1 MKIHRLIFN
10 IHLMVLSFCSLCT
23 LGNAQI
29 FATKTDVTCHGKHDG
44 SIYVSVPNATA
55 PIQYAWSD
63 GFSGQNRINIAAG
76 TYTVTVTD
84 ATACDHTKTVVIEE
98 PDSKLVMTLELL
110 ETPRPYECHT
120 PIPVYYRVGA
130 TGGTPPYTIQGQ
142 RGINHKVIRF
152 GSTTD
157 FTFSVS
163 DDHGC
168 REEKKRHILVG
179 QFLCAYDPND
189 IAGPSGYGPPQW
201 VSIQDTLP
209 YTVRFENDPNL
220 ASAPAKQV
228 FISHDFDEDIN
239 PYTFRLGTFGFG
251 DLSFDVPVN
260 ASSFQKRYDLITEYG
275 FYVDVVAGLDV
286 QNRRGFWQLTTID
299 PLTNQQPTDPL
310 IGFLPINDTLTH
322 SGEGFVTFSVK
333 AKSNTMTGDTVQ
345 AIASIIFDDN
355 DPIVTNTWSNLI
367 DAFPPTT
374 ILESLDTISEDNIL
388 QLSWSGTDDPG
399 GSGLGSFEI
408 FVSKDEGPYVKA
420 LVTVADSLT
429 HAFVGEYG
437 SHYRFYIIGIDNTG
451 NREVKDSLEANVFI
465 LPKWEINIQ
474 PAIQDVFCI
483 QDTINLDYSTIMA
496 DRVNFV
502 MTIDS
507 GETFITLV
515 SNIDTSMH
523 PFSWVLPDSLAGL
536 TVRFFVIATD
546 STLIQDTSQYFLVRG
561 FPVVDAGDD
570 LETCPGE
577 LHYLNPDGANTY
589 YWYPQIAL
597 NFQESSIQ
605 ALLTDT
611 STLYFVTGTD
621 EFGCVN
627 TDSIMVN
634 VHPTSL
640 DTLIHMMCNQ
650 DSIFVG
656 GSYQTEA
663 GFYTDELSSVF
674 GCDSTVVTEVILT
687 GPCTFPS
694 PQVYV
699 DKDATGLNNGTSWAN
714 AFVELKDALEA
725 AREWAN
731 ADEIWIAE
739 GIYSPHPTRR
749 DTSFILHDS
758 ISIYGGFIGV
768 ELTRAER
775 TNDPELVQI
784 SGDINIADTLSDNSY
799 HTLVLTDQCLGC
811 VVDGVTITYGH
822 ADLSSNGNDSGAGVL
837 NFGTGHFFNV
847 IFERNYA
854 TDQAAALLSTGN
866 TANLIIENCIF
877 RLNTSSLG
885 KDVVNLA
892 GAQVEFR
899 GANGIH

>member
-1 MKIHRLIFN
+1 M
-10 IHLMVLSFCSLCT
+10 
-23 LGNAQI
+23 
-29 FATKTDVTCHGKHDG
+29 
-44 SIYVSVPNATA
+44 
-55 PIQYAWSD
+55 
-63 GFSGQNRINIAAG
+63 
-76 TYTVTVTD
+76 
-84 ATACDHTKTVVIEE
+84 
-98 PDSKLVMTLELL
+98 MTS
-110 ETPRPYECHT
+110 
-120 PIPVYYRVGA
+120 
-130 TGGTPPYTIQGQ
+130 
-142 RGINHKVIRF
+142 N
-152 GSTTD
+152 
-157 FTFSVS
+157 
-163 DDHGC
+163 
-168 REEKKRHILVG
+168 
-179 QFLCAYDPND
+179 
-189 IAGPSGYGPPQW
+189 
-201 VSIQDTLP
+201 
-209 YTVRFENDPNL
+209 
-220 ASAPAKQV
+220 PA
-228 FISHDFDEDIN
+228 
-239 PYTFRLGTFGFG
+239 
-251 DLSFDVPVN
+251 
-260 ASSFQKRYDLITEYG
+260 
-275 FYVDVVAGLDV
+275 
-286 QNRRGFWQLTTID
+286 FWQLTTID

-333 AKSNTMTGDTVQ
+333 AKTNTMTGDTVQ

-388 QLSWSGTDDPG
+388 QLSWSGADDPG

-408 FVSKDEGPYVKA
+408 YVSKDEGPYVKA

-451 NREVKDSLEANVFI
+451 NREIKDSSEVNVFI

-483 QDTINLDYSTIMA
+483 QDTIHLDYSTIMA

-507 GETFITLV
+507 GETFITLA

-536 TVRFFVIATD
+536 IVRFFVIATD

-611 STLYFVTGTD
+611 STLYYVTGTD

-627 TDSIMVN
+627 TDSIIVN

-650 DSIFVG
+650 DSIYVG
-656 GSYQTEA
+656 GGYQTEA
-663 GFYTDELSSVF
+663 GFYTDELTSVF

-687 GPCTFPS
+687 GPCIFPS
-694 PQVYV
+694 SQVYV

-725 AREWAN
+725 AREWVN

-739 GIYSPHPTRR
+739 GVYSPHTTRR
-749 DTSFILHDS
+749 DTSFILYDS
-758 ISIYGGFIGV
+758 IHIYGGFLGV
-768 ELTRAER
+768 ELTLGER
-775 TNDPELVQI
+775 TTDPELVQI
-784 SGDINIADTLSDNSY
+784 SGDINITDTLWDNSY

-811 VVDGVTITYGH
+811 VIDGVNITYGH
-822 ADLSSNGNDSGAGVL
+822 ADHANNPDNIGAGVL
-837 NFGTGHFFNV
+837 NEGVGHFRNV

-854 TDQAAALLSTGN
+854 TDQGGALHSSGAG
-866 TANLIIENCIF
+866 ANLIIEDCIF

-885 KDVVNLA
+885 KDVVNLE

-899 GANGIH
+899 GANSIH